1 MPEAQTETETETEEV
16 KEPAKKKAP
25 KKKATKKKATKKKAT
40 KKKATKKK
48 AAKKKAPSGTLVVV
62 ESPAK
67 AKTIRKYLG
76 RGFKVKASVGHVK
89 DLPPRKLG
97 VDVDDAFTPE
107 YETIKGKGKVLSE
120 IRTAAAEVERILLA
134 PDPDREGEAIAWH
147 IADEVRPFNDNIE
160 RVLFN
165 EITKKGVA
173 SGLAA
178 PRELDRAKFESQQ
191 ARRILDRL
199 VGYEISPLLWK
210 TVRRGLSAG
219 RVQSVAVRLIVERER
234 EIEAFDPEEY
244 WTITATEATAGNQEF
259 DAKLVKI
266 DGKKAKVENGE
277 QAAEIVSTLEQ
288 TPHVV
293 TDVQRKK
300 RPRRPPAPFITSKL
314 QQDAARKFR
323 FGAKRT
329 MGLAQRLYEGVDLG
343 GEEGVIG
350 LITYMRTDS
359 TRLSDDA
366 VADARTFVGQ
376 RYGEEYLPKEPRK
389 FAKKKRAQ
397 DGHEAI
403 RPTHVELE
411 PEQVRERLLAQFKPG
426 AKTSKGL
433 NHHEVEDLV
442 KLYGVIWRRFVACQ
456 MAAAVYDQT
465 VIDILIAER
474 YLLRATGQVL
484 AFPGYTA
491 VYEEAREESANNNN
505 GNGKQSWRTDK
516 ELKKPIPAGV
526 EADDPLNCKAVL
538 PEQKFT
544 QPPARFSEATLV
556 KELEERGIGRPS
568 TYANIISTI
577 QTRRYTE
584 KEEGRFQPTELG
596 TLVNDLLVTSFPD
609 VLNVTFTAQMEDHL
623 DKIEDGGADWITML
637 KDFYGDFHAEVEKAK
652 TEMKRPADEE
662 TGISC
667 ELCGEEMVIKWGRNG
682 KFLACT
688 GFPDCRNTKE
698 FKKDEDGKIVVVEA
712 EPTKEICEN
721 CGKPMMLRSGRF
733 GEFLACSGYPECKT
747 TKPISLGVKCPKPD
761 CGGDVVQKRT
771 RRGKT
776 FYGCSNYAKT
786 KCDFVSWDLPVAETC
801 PDCKHPILVR
811 KVSRGNARLICP
823 ECKYTRTEQEPP
835 KA

>member
-1 MPEAQTETETETEEV
+1 MPDVETEAQTEAE
-16 KEPAKKKAP
+16 KPA
-25 KKKATKKKATKKKAT
+25 
-40 KKKATKKK
+40 KATKKK
-48 AAKKKAPSGTLVVV
+48 AAKKKVAKKKATKKKVAKKKVAPKAPSGTLIVV

-97 VDVDDAFTPE
+97 VDVDDSFTPE
-107 YETIKGKGKVLSE
+107 YETIKGKGKILKE
-120 IRTAAAEVERILLA
+120 IVTAAGEVEQILLA

-147 IADEVRPFNDNIE
+147 IAEELRPVNDNIQ

-173 SGLAA
+173 KGLAA
-178 PRELDRAKFESQQ
+178 PRKLDRARFESQQ

-219 RVQSVAVRLIVERER
+219 RVQSVAVRLIVDRER
-234 EIEAFDPEEY
+234 QIEAFDAEEY
-244 WTITATEATAGNQEF
+244 WTITCTEATAQKHEF

-266 DGKKAKVENGE
+266 DDKKAKVENGD
-277 QAAEIVSTLEQ
+277 QAAVIVSALEAAQ
-288 TPHVV
+288 HKI

-329 MGLAQRLYEGVDLG
+329 MGLAQRLYEGVDAG
-343 GEEGVIG
+343 GDEGVVG

-366 VADARTFVGQ
+366 VADARDFIRGRFGDQ
-376 RYGEEYLPKEPRK
+376 YLPKEARK

-411 PEQVRERLLAQFKPG
+411 PEMVRERLLAQFKPG
-426 AKTSKGL
+426 AKTAKGL
-433 NHHEVEDLV
+433 SHHEVEDLV
-442 KLYGVIWRRFVACQ
+442 RLYGVIWRRFVACQ

-465 VIDILIAER
+465 VVDILIDDR
-474 YLLRATGQVL
+474 YLLRSQGQVL

-491 VYEEAREESANNNN
+491 VYEEAREEN
-505 GNGKQSWRTDK
+505 GNNSKNTWGDGTP
-516 ELKKPIPAGV
+516 EKKPIPAGI
-526 EADDPLNCKAVL
+526 EADDPLDCTVVL

-544 QPPARFSEATLV
+544 QPPPRFSEATLV

-577 QTRRYTE
+577 QSRRYTE
-584 KEEGRFQPTELG
+584 KLEGRFHPSELG

-609 VLNVTFTAQMEDHL
+609 VLDVAFTAQMEDHL
-623 DKIEDGGADWITML
+623 DKIEDGGADWVTML
-637 KDFYGDFHAEVEKAK
+637 RDFYGNFHAEVEKAK
-652 TEMKRPADEE
+652 TEMKRPADEV
-662 TGISC
+662 TGIAC

-688 GFPDCRNTKE
+688 GFPECRNTKE
-698 FKKDEDGKIVVVEA
+698 FKKDDDGKIVIVEA
-712 EPTKEICEN
+712 EPTDEVCEN

-733 GEFLACSGYPECKT
+733 GEFLACTGYPECKT
-747 TKPISLGVKCPKPD
+747 TKPVSMGVKCPKPD

-771 RRGKT
+771 KRGKT
-776 FYGCSNYAKT
+776 FYGCSNYGKT
-786 KCDFVSWDLPVAETC
+786 KCDFVSWDRPVAEAC
-801 PDCKHPILVR
+801 PECKYPILVR
-811 KVSRGNARLICP
+811 KVARGNTRLICP
-823 ECKYTRTEQEPP
+823 ECKYTRTEEPSP
-835 KA
+835 AK